1 MKRLFEFLEFRAL
14 GGRIT
19 EALASLGG
27 SVDLGPG
34 EERQEIVAEVT
45 ILESPAD
52 AAALIAVAEHLDLS
66 AAWTGEPGR
75 SFLTGIAVVS
85 VTSGTSRFYQPDSAI
100 TSSVVVTHG
109 EQIDNN
115 GHFRR
120 TPRKK
125 GLTFAKV
132 LFPIGALLF
141 VSFWA
146 WALFFASKTSVN
158 KIEDRA
164 WAARAEIICSPVKE
178 ELRGFEMQADPSLDV
193 RADLVVQSTDTLG
206 RMLDDLVAVT
216 PTDAKGQA
224 IVPAWIAD
232 WRQPVSYTHLTLPT
246 IYSV

>member
-1 MKRLFEFLEFRAL
+1 
-14 GGRIT
+14 
-19 EALASLGG
+19 
-27 SVDLGPG
+27 
-34 EERQEIVAEVT
+34 
-45 ILESPAD
+45 
-52 AAALIAVAEHLDLS
+52 
-66 AAWTGEPGR
+66 
-75 SFLTGIAVVS
+75 
-85 VTSGTSRFYQPDSAI
+85 
-100 TSSVVVTHG
+100 VVTHG

-232 WRQPVSYTHLTLPT
+232 WRQLLDDRYA
-246 IYSV
+246 YSERLRDGQNVPFTETAVNGVPITERIENFAGDNEMPSCAPPHGSVL